1 MMTSNKEAKEVIE
14 GLMKGLSR
22 FRRFIFVNSTLA
34 DLYNHAIP
42 ALEKA
47 QEFLDG
53 LDGQDCP
60 VEDADF
66 EQAIQIVAASEVD
79 DSANPIE
86 GVFFDERDKPL
97 DIHDV

>member
-14 GLMKGLSR
+14 GLMKGLSAFSYLPNQYR
-22 FRRFIFVNSTLA
+22 
-34 DLYNHAIP
+34 NHAIP